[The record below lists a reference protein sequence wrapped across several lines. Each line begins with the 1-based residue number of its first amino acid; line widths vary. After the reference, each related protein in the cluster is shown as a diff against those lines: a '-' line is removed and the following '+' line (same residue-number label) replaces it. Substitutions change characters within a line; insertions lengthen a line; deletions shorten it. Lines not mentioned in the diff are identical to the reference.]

1 MVKINIHSRK
11 LKKDLER
18 FPAVLQQSIVELADW
33 AARWAV
39 TYAPEDTGAL
49 RDSIRVIHAR
59 LTKKGN
65 TSAVIAAGG
74 LVTTKNRATPP
85 HDYAQYVEDGTENR
99 DGTMRTFPYKYMASA
114 LEAIKQASRLEGVV
128 RRNLSAAFTKA
139 SGRYDIYDV
148 L

>member
-11 LKKDLER
+11 LKKDLEG

-33 AARWAV
+33 TARWAV

-74 LVTTKNRATPP
+74 LVTTKNRANPP
-85 HDYAQYVEDGTENR
+85 HDYAQYVEDGTK
-99 DGTMRTFPYKYMASA
+99 RTPAFKYMAKA
-114 LEAIKQASRLEGVV
+114 LETVKKDNLIEGIVF
-128 RRNLSAAFTKA
+128 RNLSAAFTQA
-139 SGRYDIYDV
+139 SGRYDIYDF

>member
-11 LKKDLER
+11 LKSNIEKM
-18 FPAVLQQSIVELADW
+18 PAVLQQSIVELAEETKQW
-33 AARWAV
+33 AI
-39 TYAPEDTGAL
+39 TYVPVDTGAL
-49 RDSIRVIHAR
+49 RKSIRVIHTR

-65 TSAVIAAGG
+65 TSAVLAAGG